1 MIVLRVKP
9 DVLTAQAL
17 AYAAVVRR
25 VAEAADEL
33 LLTVQLCAGAL
44 PTVTEDLAPAL
55 RHGLGV
61 LEHDHRELQRGLE
74 IVASSYRQLDHEL
87 FR

>member
-1 MIVLRVKP
+1 MTVLRLQP
-9 DVLTAQAL
+9 DVLASHAL

-25 VAEAADEL
+25 VADATDEL

-44 PTVTEDLAPAL
+44 PEVTGDLAPAL

-61 LEHDHRELQRGLE
+61 LEHDHRELQRGLA
-74 IVASSYRQLDHEL
+74 IVASTYRQLDRSL